1 MENYIKAQ
9 QEILRVASLLKPGEV
24 HIFCKQRHFVSASG
38 NRLVDC
44 LIDFDIHIEP
54 IYDIT
59 TNPILWGRVIGRLE
73 NEIDNDSADVFTV
86 VVGSLREY
94 NEFALIFSKA
104 MLADRQ
110 NFALGD
116 TRTIWIPN
124 KQEDTTN
131 LPIIGSCQDADKPE
145 QCPNLTQAGDSMGM
159 LMAPIKKKD
168 DLSAEFRKVTS
179 DVMYANHFENYN
191 IDADGI
197 YQEISTAP
205 LDDYEI
211 DIRVTLKS
219 YWTPK
224 SNELAERVRRHR
236 LGSVDIY
243 LSKAEDAEPLHLQA
257 VEKAIY
263 LAVLLFEEPDGL
275 VIEKLDFGKPSE
287 KDFMTFLGTID
298 AIYNKLPNKRSSGN
312 PNAFSKGKISS
323 STFKVYKKNIRDEI
337 EKQIKNTRLAEQFAI
352 EGPKGGLNRIAKSTP
367 EIREKIRTV
376 FGLN

>member
-9 QEILRVASLLKPGEV
+9 QEILRVASQLKPGEV
-24 HIFCKQRHFVSASG
+24 HIFYNHRSFVSGSG
-38 NRLVDC
+38 NTLVAYLHED
-44 LIDFDIHIEP
+44 DIHSEP
-54 IYDIT
+54 IYDKT
-59 TNPILWGRVIGRLE
+59 TNRILVGRVIGRPV
-73 NEIDNDSADVFTV
+73 NDNDSANDFPVVLGNIREIEVF
-86 VVGSLREY
+86 
-94 NEFALIFSKA
+94 ACIFSKEIWA
-104 MLADRQ
+104 ERRHLSH
-110 NFALGD
+110 GD
-116 TRTIWIPN
+116 THTIWIPK

-131 LPIIGSCQDADKPE
+131 LPIMVSSQYADKPE
-145 QCPNLTQAGDSMGM
+145 QCPYLTQAGDGMGM
-159 LMAPIKKKD
+159 LMAPIKKED

-179 DVMYANHFENYN
+179 DVMYANHFKGYN

-211 DIRVTLKS
+211 DIRVILKS

-257 VEKAIY
+257 VEKAVY

-275 VIEKLDFGKPSE
+275 VIEKFDSFKKSD
-287 KDFMTFLGTID
+287 KDFITFLKTID
-298 AIYNKLPNKRSSGN
+298 AIYNKLPNKRSSGV
-312 PNAFSKGKISS
+312 PNAFSEGQISS

-367 EIREKIRTV
+367 EIREKIRTE
-376 FGLN
+376 FGLK

>member
-1 MENYIKAQ
+1 MENYINAQ
-9 QEILRVASLLKPGEV
+9 QEILRVASQLKPGEV
-24 HIFCKQRHFVSASG
+24 HVWACEIDDDIRDWG
-38 NRLVDC
+38 NKLVVDLQLRKISC
-44 LIDFDIHIEP
+44 EIS
-54 IYDIT
+54 YDKT
-59 TNPILWGRVIGRLE
+59 ENQFLVGLVIGRP
-73 NEIDNDSADVFTV
+73 
-86 VVGSLREY
+86 Y
-94 NEFALIFSKA
+94 NENPEEFPVIVGHT
-104 MLADRQ
+104 
-110 NFALGD
+110 GD
-116 TRTIWIPN
+116 PSVIGYKLSQARYITRSYCNVLVIWIP
-124 KQEDTTN
+124 KRGDTN
-131 LPIIGSCQDADKPE
+131 PAIVSCQDADKPE
-145 QCPNLTQAGDSMGM
+145 QCPNLTQAGDVMGM

-179 DVMYANHFENYN
+179 DVMYANHFEKYN

-211 DIRVTLKS
+211 DIRVILKS

-257 VEKAIY
+257 VEKAVY

-275 VIEKLDFGKPSE
+275 VIEKIDYGKRSE
-287 KDFMTFLGTID
+287 KDFMTFLRTID
-298 AIYNKLPNKRSSGN
+298 AIYNKLPNKRSSGE
-312 PNAFSKGKISS
+312 PNAFSKGKMSS
-323 STFKVYKKNIRDEI
+323 STFKGYKKNIRDEI

-376 FGLN
+376 FGLY